1 MKQAVLD
8 IGSNTIRLL
17 IAEVSDSSYQKIYYQ
32 HRVAR
37 LGEGLQQIGALSEA
51 GKQRGMAVFSEV
63 VDMCASHGIAAQDI
77 KAVATAAIRE
87 ASNGK
92 DYVQHVLDTLDLNI
106 QIIHGQLEAKLSL
119 LGAQMVLDAD
129 VSQDMLLFD
138 IGGASTEFNRVRHG
152 ELVDGFSEKL
162 GVVRLTE
169 LYLKHNPPL
178 PSEYQAMKDHSKTHL
193 KHIESLWGE
202 DTFLPKHMV
211 GTAGSVTTLAAIV
224 LQMQDYDANT
234 INNYHLS
241 KTDFESM
248 RDELLGMTNEN
259 RLAIPAIEQGREDV
273 IVAGLAIVDAIF
285 EFWDYEAMVTVDA
298 GLLEGLLFARV

>member
-37 LGEGLQQIGALSEA
+37 LGEGLQQTGALSDA
-51 GKQRGMAVFSEV
+51 GKQRGMVVFLEV
-63 VDMCASHGIAAQDI
+63 VDICASHGIAVQNI
-77 KAVATAAIRE
+77 QAVATAAIRE

-92 DYVQHVLDTLDLNI
+92 DYVQHVLDTLGLNI

-119 LGAQMVLDAD
+119 LGAQMVLNED

-138 IGGASTEFNRVRHG
+138 IGGASTEFNRVCHG

-178 PSEYQAMKDHSKTHL
+178 SSEYQAMKEHTKTHL
-193 KHIESLWGE
+193 KQVESLWGE

-211 GTAGSVTTLAAIV
+211 GTAGTVTTLAAIV
-224 LQMQDYDANT
+224 LQMEDYDANT

-248 RDELLGMTNEN
+248 RDELLGMTNDE
-259 RLAIPAIEQGREDV
+259 RLAIPAIEQGRQDV

-285 EFWDYEAMVTVDA
+285 EFWDYEVMVTVDA